1 MKPSRSR
8 TLASDSFSFE
18 PGIFTVSN
26 MAELALRI
34 RVSMS
39 AMGSVIVMAAY
50 QLAFVTPGT
59 SPACTI
65 TRRQM
70 RQSPNLRYTAFGRP
84 HRWHRV
90 YPRTLNLGVRCCFS
104 IKAFFAMVLPVLLS
118 ERKAERCQERPSFLV
133 GACGRDNGDVHAA
146 GRVDLVVV
154 DFGEDQL
161 LGHPERVV
169 AVAVERPGGK
179 PSEVADT
186 GNGQAE
192 QPVEELPGPVAPQ
205 CRLDPDGLA
214 FAQLEAGDGLLGPGD
229 DRLLAGDGL
238 EVALGSLN
246 ERGLLGGAADAHID
260 DDLLQARDFHDVAQ
274 AQLFLEAVPDLGE
287 VPLLQPGTRRRA
299 RGAHSVDPHFL
310 QTRTFSPSSS
320 NL

>member
-8 TLASDSFSFE
+8 TLARDSFSLE

-59 SPACTI
+59 SPACTM

-70 RQSPNLRYTAFGRP
+70 RQRPNLRYTAFGRP

-104 IKAFFAMVLPVLLS
+104 IKAFFAMVLPGLLS
-118 ERKAERCQERPSFLV
+118 ERKAERCQERSPFLV
-133 GACGRDNGDVHAA
+133 RACGRDDGDVHPA

-154 DFGEDQL
+154 DLGEDQL
-161 LGHPERVV
+161 LGHPEGVI
-169 AVAVERPGGK
+169 AVAVERAGREAP
-179 PSEVADT
+179 EVADA

-192 QPVEELPGPVAPQ
+192 EAVEELPGPIAPQ
-205 CRLDPDGLA
+205 GRLHPNGLA
-214 FAQLEAGDGLLGPGD
+214 LPQLEAGDGLLGPGH
-229 DRLLAGDGL
+229 DRLLACDGL
-238 EVALGSLN
+238 EVALCPFD
-246 ERGLLGGAADAHID
+246 ERGLLGGAADAHVD
-260 DDLLQARDFHDVAQ
+260 DDLLEARDLH
-274 AQLFLEAVPDLGE
+274 
-287 VPLLQPGTRRRA
+287 
-299 RGAHSVDPHFL
+299 
-310 QTRTFSPSSS
+310 
-320 NL
+320 

>member
-8 TLASDSFSFE
+8 TLARDSFSLE

-59 SPACTI
+59 SPACTM

-70 RQSPNLRYTAFGRP
+70 RQSPNLRYTAFGLP

-104 IKAFFAMVLPVLLS
+104 IKAFFAMVLPGLLS

-133 GACGRDNGDVHAA
+133 GACGRDDGDVHTA

-154 DFGEDQL
+154 DLGEYEL
-161 LGHPERVV
+161 LGQAEGVV
-169 AVAVERPGGK
+169 ASAVERPGREAA
-179 PSEVADT
+179 EVTDPRD
-186 GNGQAE
+186 GQR
-192 QPVEELPGPVAPQ
+192 EE
-205 CRLDPDGLA
+205 
-214 FAQLEAGDGLLGPGD
+214 
-229 DRLLAGDGL
+229 
-238 EVALGSLN
+238 S
-246 ERGLLGGAADAHID
+246 I
-260 DDLLQARDFHDVAQ
+260 
-274 AQLFLEAVPDLGE
+274 
-287 VPLLQPGTRRRA
+287 
-299 RGAHSVDPHFL
+299 
-310 QTRTFSPSSS
+310 
-320 NL
+320 